1 MKTTSLLLFFCIG
14 INSSLSAKI
23 STPALF
29 GSNMV
34 LQQNHA
40 CPVWGKAEPS
50 ASISLSFAGKTYQ
63 TKANVKGSWRVTLDP
78 HPATS
83 NPLMMKITEKSS
95 DEKKSSNSLTLSLIH
110 I

>member
-1 MKTTSLLLFFCIG
+1 
-14 INSSLSAKI
+14 
-23 STPALF
+23 
-29 GSNMV
+29 MV

-63 TKANVKGSWRVTLDP
+63 TKANEKGSWRVTLDP
-78 HPATS
+78 RPASS
-83 NPLMMKITEKSS
+83 NPLIMNITEESF
-95 DEKKSSNSLTLSLIH
+95 DEKRSANSITYENILVGEVWLLSLIH